1 MGGLLLKVAAVI
13 PAYNEEKTVAQV
25 VDAAKRCHLIS
36 EVIVVDDGSADGTAQ
51 AARRAGARVV
61 CLAANVGKGGAMKA
75 GAEATDAEIVVFLD
89 ADLVGLTPDHVR
101 QLVEPVLQGEA
112 DITLGIF
119 DEGRFA
125 TDMAQKITPF
135 LTGQRALWR
144 SILLTIPHL
153 ERTRYGVEV
162 AISRYAEEKMLRVT
176 RVHLKHVAHLTKEEK
191 VGLWRG
197 FRARLR
203 MYWEIIRLSR

>member
-1 MGGLLLKVAAVI
+1 
-13 PAYNEEKTVAQV
+13 
-25 VDAAKRCHLIS
+25 
-36 EVIVVDDGSADGTAQ
+36 
-51 AARRAGARVV
+51 
-61 CLAANVGKGGAMKA
+61 MKA